1 MKMEIRLLRLSK
13 NVIATVKEVDGEKY
27 YCLAEILEQLDLKAK
42 TFTDNAK
49 EPLEISEISGKIIW
63 SYRTDTLNF
72 YETVF
77 IDEQSALKII
87 EAQYR

>member
-1 MKMEIRLLRLSK
+1 MKMKMRLLRLSK

-49 EPLEISEISGKIIW
+49 EPLEISGKIIW

-87 EAQYR
+87 EKNSKGE

>member
-1 MKMEIRLLRLSK
+1 MEIRLLRLSK

-49 EPLEISEISGKIIW
+49 EHLEFSGKIIW